1 MKRILTCMMVCLLL
15 VLLLGLAACGKSPEE
30 KWQEQ
35 YELGM
40 KYVSEGNYEEA
51 VLAFTAAIE
60 IDPKKADTYAGLAA
74 AYAYQGDW
82 ENLDEIL
89 KNGLAEAGR
98 GELYDALMA
107 LGGSLSPEEEPDLGL
122 LAVFEGMELQEGT
135 HTIANSL
142 ADDFLWS
149 EYQAFPESVM
159 KLLEPVLEAGYQEDP
174 ETLCTRL
181 QDEKLWSVLYC
192 VFSRYPYKA
201 QPENEED
208 ANSLSVW
215 TWWDGAVIQLTCNG
229 YIYSD
234 DMICNT
240 FSIQYRPESGKGF
253 ALDFNPLGSAGERS
267 LTWLSGEV
275 SGYLF
280 NGPFVRKGYGTN
292 GEATAQGTAV
302 NELVDGE
309 YCLRGWSDDDQYY
322 QYDMGNMLAPWTNEQ
337 GEACCMKNVDVDNG
351 YTYYTGPYDWAMEG
365 REGWLMYVFESPWVL

>member
-1 MKRILTCMMVCLLL
+1 MMAFL
-15 VLLLGLAACGKSPEE
+15 LLLGLAACGKSPEE

-35 YELGM
+35 YDLGM
-40 KYVSEGNYEEA
+40 KYISEGNYEEA
-51 VLAFTAAIE
+51 VLAFTAALE

-74 AYAYQGDW
+74 AYADQGDW
-82 ENLDEIL
+82 ESLAEIL
-89 KNGLAEAGR
+89 KNGLAETGR
-98 GELYDALMA
+98 KELYDALLA

-122 LAVFEGMELQEGT
+122 LAVFEGMEHQEGT
-135 HTIANSL
+135 HAMANSL
-142 ADDFLWS
+142 AYDFLSS

-159 KLLEPVLEAGYQEDP
+159 KLLEPVLEAGCQEDP
-174 ETLCTRL
+174 ETLSARL
-181 QDEKLWSVLYC
+181 QDEKLWSVLYS
-192 VFSRYPYKA
+192 VFRGNAYNA

-208 ANSLSVW
+208 AHSLSVW
-215 TWWDGAVIQLTCNG
+215 TWWDGAVIQLKCNG

-292 GEATAQGTAV
+292 GETTAQGTAV